1 MISHSFAP
9 FYFVNHGLLA
19 RIVLGLWAV
28 AERHGFDPAQKKK
41 RPMTGR
47 ILLIAFTFMATL
59 SWPGAQS
66 LRAQSPLSPDMV
78 QETLNGFESAL
89 NAREGKIAALRF
101 LNGHIGDGA
110 RFYFA
115 DSAPQTKEDFVNAAL
130 FGTDRHQ
137 AQEYNLTL
145 EPVRIALDTEG
156 VHAQVQETVT
166 ERGAPVSGL
175 AFTHVRECDSRYALA
190 ADGSLVLTTRTC
202 SAPLTQAQAPVPAP

>member
-1 MISHSFAP
+1 
-9 FYFVNHGLLA
+9 
-19 RIVLGLWAV
+19 
-28 AERHGFDPAQKKK
+28 
-41 RPMTGR
+41 MTGR
-47 ILLIAFTFMATL
+47 ILLTVFVFVTAL

-66 LRAQSPLSPDMV
+66 LRAQSPLSPEMV
-78 QETLNGFESAL
+78 QETLDGFESAL

-115 DSAPQTKEDFVNAAL
+115 DSAPQTKEGFVNAAL
-130 FGTDRHQ
+130 FGPARNQ
-137 AQEYNLTL
+137 AQTYNLTI

-156 VHAQVQETVT
+156 VHAQVQETMT

-202 SAPLTQAQAPVPAP
+202 SAPLAQAQPPVLAP